1 MYCKREKNYVDLHV
15 MHFKIIHEISLRI
28 KFISVIFSFAYE
40 NLIYSNRN
48 VRKEGGNSRLT
59 GRKRLKLA
67 CWKIEVSD
75 TQDVVKS

>member
-1 MYCKREKNYVDLHV
+1 MKLAQELNSFQR
-15 MHFKIIHEISLRI
+15 
-28 KFISVIFSFAYE
+28 FSFPLFSCTHFFVRSLPFFWVAYE

-67 CWKIEVSD
+67 C
-75 TQDVVKS
+75 